1 MSRTHDMTHLI
12 NDPFHDGVRSRF
24 TPTERSGGSP
34 DGTAVGLPIV
44 LTPYRPIGFTLIP
57 AMVQGK
63 ITCSSQIGILFDYR
77 TTRPK
82 ARGES
87 ARAVIVITVSNRMAA
102 HVPGGRHTRHR
113 RLDVI
118 KSTVI

>member
-82 ARGES
+82 ARGRK
-87 ARAVIVITVSNRMAA
+87 RAS
-102 HVPGGRHTRHR
+102 GHR
-113 RLDVI
+113 QYSEPATAILYVTPVKTSKISFADDPRLEG
-118 KSTVI
+118 